1 MYTKIEIEK
10 GDEDTEKEV
19 EKERGDEIKNLGR
32 TINREGTEW
41 GLGREKNPPPLKRQA
56 VYP

>member
-41 GLGREKNPPPLKRQA
+41 GLGREKNLPPLKR
-56 VYP
+56 